1 MKVTV
6 RQIEAFLALAE
17 LGSFSLAADRIG
29 LSQPSLS
36 KSIRDLEEEVG
47 ASLFHRTTRR
57 VELSHAGLAFLGGA
71 TRVMDELQGAL
82 TEVRDTARLRRG
94 RLRIAAPPFLAST
107 VLPRT
112 ISSFAEEF
120 PGLRI
125 ELADVTN
132 QEMLSRLNDG
142 LVDIGFGTLP
152 PGHWDVRTTPLL
164 NEPMVAF
171 CPGGH
176 PLTRMSAP
184 GWADVAQYECITLVR
199 GSGLRELV
207 ELGFEKAGAN
217 FTPRWELEQI
227 FTIFGMLSAGIGI
240 AILPRYTALG
250 IQHHDIV
257 SLPLSGPSVGREIS
271 CIFPARRSINPA
283 GGAFI
288 ERLRSE
294 LRRSGLVPEKDLG
307 EGLPMDDMPAPVT

>member
-17 LGSFSLAADRIG
+17 SGSFSLAAEKIG

-36 KSIRDLEEEVG
+36 KAIRDLEEAVG

-57 VELSHAGLAFLGGA
+57 VELSQAGLAFLGGA
-71 TRVMDELQGAL
+71 TRTMDELQGAL
-82 TEVRDTARLRRG
+82 TEVRDTAHLRRG
-94 RLRIAAPPFLAST
+94 RMRIAAPPFLAST
-107 VLPRT
+107 VLPRA
-112 ISSFAEEF
+112 ISAFAQDY

-152 PGHWDVRTTPLL
+152 PGHWEVRTTPLL

-171 CPGGH
+171 CPAGH
-176 PLTRMSAP
+176 PLTRIPNPS
-184 GWADVAQYECITLVR
+184 WADAAKFECIALVR

-207 ELGFEKAGAN
+207 ELAFEKAGEV

-227 FTIFGMLSAGIGI
+227 FTVLGMLSAGIGI

-250 IQHHDIV
+250 IQNQAIV
-257 SLPLSGPSVGREIS
+257 SLPLAGPGVSREIS
-271 CIFPARRSINPA
+271 CIFPARRSISPA
-283 GGAFI
+283 GAAFI
-288 ERLRSE
+288 DRLRSE
-294 LRRSGLVPEKDLG
+294 LRHSGIVPESDLPPG
-307 EGLPMDDMPAPVT
+307 